1 MPGIF
6 TRLNRINK
14 KRLLRKIHNLVI
26 KYYILKINY
35 KIIN

>member
-14 KRLLRKIHNLVI
+14 ERLLRKIQNLVI

-35 KIIN
+35 